1 MTEVHRTNSCSR
13 GYPWCANEETRASA
27 DGSPARFHL
36 GASTTVD
43 AGDDVVACA
52 LVASEDLHSELY
64 LEVGLE
70 SRGRRRGSV
79 WLSMGEASALGA
91 WISASAELGAEH
103 L

>member
-36 GASTTVD
+36 GARTTVD
-43 AGDDVVACA
+43 AGDDVIACA
-52 LVASEDLHSELY
+52 LVASEDLHSEPY

-70 SRGRRRGSV
+70 TRGRCRGNV
-79 WLSMGEASALGA
+79 WLSMGEAAALCAGM
-91 WISASAELGAEH
+91 SASAKLGGA